1 MDAYSTKEKIM
12 DTAIFLFSDKGYDVV
27 SMRDIAGRVGIKAA
41 SIYNHFPS
49 KRDILLGSYDFYA
62 QQHRLAAPCMELV
75 LQRVENEPIQ
85 DLLMSMG
92 YSWPPAF
99 QEKMDRII
107 LIAAQRMCQ
116 DKDSENFIKEFF
128 FNPME
133 ENWNLLLKRA
143 IELEKI
149 EFLDVESFICLATY
163 YAFTAAWL
171 NRTDMKIGIERWLS
185 GLSMLFSL
193 LKPINQGINKK

>member
-1 MDAYSTKEKIM
+1 MEPLSTREKIM
-12 DTAIFLFSDKGYDVV
+12 DAAIALFSDQGYEMV
-27 SMRDIAGRVGIKAA
+27 SMRDIAKAVGINAA

-49 KRDILLGSYDFYA
+49 KRDLLLGSYDFYA

-85 DLLMSMG
+85 DVLMSMG

-116 DKDSENFIKEFF
+116 DKDSENFIKEYFF
-128 FNPME
+128 KPME
-133 ENWNLLLKRA
+133 ENWILLLNRA

-149 EFLDVESFICLATY
+149 EFIDVDSFICLATY

-171 NRTDMKIGIERWLS
+171 NRTEMKIGMERWLK

-193 LKPINQGINKK
+193 LKQKN

>member
-1 MDAYSTKEKIM
+1 METISTREKIM
-12 DTAIFLFSDKGYDVV
+12 DAAIVLFSDKGYEMV
-27 SMRDIAGRVGIKAA
+27 SMRDIAKTVGINAA

-49 KRDILLGSYDFYA
+49 KRDILLSSYDFYA
-62 QQHRLAAPCMELV
+62 QQHRLAAPSMELI

-85 DLLMSMG
+85 DLLMSVG

-107 LIAAQRMCQ
+107 LIAIQRMCQ
-116 DKDSENFIKEFF
+116 DKDSERFIREHFF
-128 FNPME
+128 APIE
-133 ENWNLLLKRA
+133 EIWVLLLNRA
-143 IELEKI
+143 IELGKI
-149 EFLDVESFICLATY
+149 KPIDVDSFICLATY

-171 NRTDMKIGIERWLS
+171 NRTEMKIGMERWLK

-193 LKPINQGINKK
+193 LKQKIEE